1 MRRKDREIS
10 SKAEIIKIIQEE
22 RICRLAI
29 KDEPYPYIVPL
40 NYGVEI
46 EDDQIILYFH
56 SALEGRKIDLL
67 KADPKVTFEI
77 DRNQKITFDI
87 EKGSCSTLYEC
98 VIGSGEIT
106 FINGEEK
113 IKALRL
119 ILQHHGRG
127 EDFPIMEDMVN
138 QTLCYKLIVNEVTGK
153 KH

>member
-1 MRRKDREIS
+1 MRRKDREIN

-22 RICRLAI
+22 RTCRLAI

-67 KADPKVTFEI
+67 KADPKVAFEI

-87 EKGSCSTLYEC
+87 KKDPIRHFMNVSLEVEKSHS
-98 VIGSGEIT
+98 
-106 FINGEEK
+106 
-113 IKALRL
+113 
-119 ILQHHGRG
+119 
-127 EDFPIMEDMVN
+127 
-138 QTLCYKLIVNEVTGK
+138 
-153 KH
+153 